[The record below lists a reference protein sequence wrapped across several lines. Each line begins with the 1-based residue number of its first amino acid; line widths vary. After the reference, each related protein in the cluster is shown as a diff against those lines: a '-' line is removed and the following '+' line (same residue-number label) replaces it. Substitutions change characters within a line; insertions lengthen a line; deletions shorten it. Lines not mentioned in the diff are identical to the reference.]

1 MTDFNK
7 KFKDLNHKITKI
19 TEETKIHNKIV
30 NQYINKLDDIEY
42 KTQKKISSLDN
53 FLSNIKEDYTKLSNL
68 FEKSNAYKNNSTN
81 NIINQLNNHIE
92 TDLKI
97 SKNDKL
103 NYINSIFGKLEDTLN
118 YIKERKIKERKN
130 LEKE

>member
-53 FLSNIKEDYTKLSNL
+53 FLSNIKEDYTKLSNYL
-68 FEKSNAYKNNSTN
+68 KNQILIK
-81 NIINQLNNHIE
+81 IIVLII
-92 TDLKI
+92 L
-97 SKNDKL
+97 L
-103 NYINSIFGKLEDTLN
+103 IN
-118 YIKERKIKERKN
+118 
-130 LEKE
+130 